1 MKNEKMYPSLPPTAF
16 FLYLSTQNVLRET
29 QEMAFPRP
37 SIKNILGNIRSDS
50 LFWSAFRALA
60 FLPARTPSKSLAM
73 ALHAPKRFSEEDP
86 KVPKIV
92 YSSLVIQH
100 FKVTDSGPDK
110 KG

>member
-1 MKNEKMYPSLPPTAF
+1 M
-16 FLYLSTQNVLRET
+16 RET
-29 QEMAFPRP
+29 QEMAFLRL
-37 SIKNILGNIRSDS
+37 SIKNILGNIRPDS
-50 LFWSAFRALA
+50 LFWS
-60 FLPARTPSKSLAM
+60 ARTPSKSLAM
-73 ALHAPKRFSEEDP
+73 PLHAPKRFSEDDL